1 MSHEPTGAL
10 KIVDFRYL
18 LAARLLVSL
27 AIQIQGIVVGW
38 QVYELTKNPLSLG
51 MLGLAEVLPCV
62 AVALYAGHVT
72 DVVERRRIAMGA
84 TLTLFVALACLGF
97 ASGAHLATGTL
108 LICIYGLVAVTGLGR
123 GFYGPSVFALLSQI
137 VPRHQIG
144 NASAWNST
152 LWQMSAMLGPILGG
166 FLYVQFGP
174 AATYSCSSL
183 MLLVSVVLFQLIR
196 SRTDLRASPI
206 GSVTESIKEGLRFVF
221 SNQIILG
228 AMSVDL
234 FGVLFGGA
242 VALLPIF
249 VDEIFHRGPE
259 ALGVL
264 RAAPAIGAFLTTLL
278 ITRHPIKHRAGMV
291 FLSCVAAFGLCM
303 IAFGLSRD
311 FYLSVAI
318 LALSGIFDGV
328 SIYVRATIYQL
339 HTPEEMKGR
348 VAAVNSI
355 FISSSNEIGEF
366 ESGVAAKLMGTV
378 RSVIFGGCATLAVVA
393 VTAWK
398 APKLRRL
405 DLE

>member
-1 MSHEPTGAL
+1 MSHEPTGSL
-10 KIVDFRYL
+10 KIVDFRCL
-18 LAARLLVSL
+18 LAARVLVSL
-27 AIQIQGIVVGW
+27 AIQIQGSVVGW

-51 MLGLAEVLPCV
+51 LLGLAEVLPSV

-84 TLTLFVALACLGF
+84 TLTLFIALALLGV
-97 ASGAHLATGTL
+97 ASGSHLGKDTL
-108 LICIYGLVAVTGLGR
+108 LVCIYGLVAITGLGR

-137 VPRHQIG
+137 VPRNLLG

-152 LWQMSAMLGPILGG
+152 MWQMAAMLGPVIGG
-166 FLYVQFGP
+166 FLYVQLGP
-174 AATYSCSSL
+174 SATYGFSSL
-183 MLLVSVVLFQLIR
+183 LLLVSVVLFQVIR
-196 SRTDLRASPI
+196 SRTDLSASPI
-206 GSVTESIKEGLRFVF
+206 GSVTESIKEGLKFVF

-249 VDEIFHRGPE
+249 VDEVFHRGPE
-259 ALGVL
+259 ALGVM
-264 RAAPAIGAFLTTLL
+264 RAAPAIGAFLTALL

-291 FLSCVAAFGLCM
+291 FLCSVAAFGVCM

-311 FYLSVAI
+311 YYLS
-318 LALSGIFDGV
+318 LALLSISGIFDGV

-339 HTPEEMKGR
+339 HTPDEMKGR

-366 ESGVAAKLMGTV
+366 ESGVAAKLMGTA
-378 RSVIFGGCATLAVVA
+378 RSVIFGGFATLAVVII
-393 VTAWK
+393 TALK
-398 APKLRRL
+398 APQLRRL

>member
-97 ASGAHLATGTL
+97 ASGAHLPTGTL
-108 LICIYGLVAVTGLGR
+108 LVCIYGLVAVTGLGR

-137 VPRHQIG
+137 VPRNLIG

-166 FLYVQFGP
+166 FLYVRFGP

-196 SRTDLRASPI
+196 SRTDLNASPI

-249 VDEIFHRGPE
+249 VDEVFHRGPE

-278 ITRHPIKHRAGMV
+278 ITRHPIKHRAGPV

-303 IAFGLSRD
+303 IAFGVSRD

-339 HTPEEMKGR
+339 HTPDAMKGR

-393 VTAWK
+393 ITAWK